1 MEYWWALPSRVRLPP
16 QQMHFATILAMREAR
31 IPLLTLD
38 KNVFHGGAHVIAFPC
53 LGWTLSW
60 SKTNLYTA
68 PGWSLQHSTER
79 EENQKTIWPQRESNP
94 PICRVWNLTRYHCA
108 MESTCGSNFR
118 GHTIIWFHRT
128 KCDQSFFTAPDTC
141 FADSGYIKW
150 CFHFG
155 ERPVEPYHEV

>member
-94 PICRVWNLTRYHCA
+94 
-108 MESTCGSNFR
+108 
-118 GHTIIWFHRT
+118 
-128 KCDQSFFTAPDTC
+128 QSFGSGIRRVTIAPWSQHVAPIFEVTQSSGFT
-141 FADSGYIKW
+141 
-150 CFHFG
+150 
-155 ERPVEPYHEV
+155 EPNVTKVFSRHLTLVLQTRVISNDVSTSASAR